1 MAGGTFDSLLIAE
14 RSLQEAQLASDVEQL
29 DRLIHEKLRF
39 IGPDS
44 NVHGKED
51 DLESHRTGRF
61 KFLSSEEK
69 ELDAHI
75 FGDTGVTF
83 ALLTLE
89 VEMDGKSSA
98 GDYRYTRTW
107 IWEDDR
113 WQIVAG
119 AVAAAT
125 ELPPTV

>member
-1 MAGGTFDSLLIAE
+1 MAGSTFDSLLVAE
-14 RSLQEAQLASDVEQL
+14 RALQAAQLASDIEQL
-29 DRLIHEKLRF
+29 DWLIHEKLRF

-44 NVHGKED
+44 NVHGKQD

-75 FGDTGVTF
+75 FGETGVTF
-83 ALLTLE
+83 ALLAME
-89 VEMDGKSSA
+89 VESEGESTS
-98 GDYRYTRTW
+98 GNYRYTRTW

-119 AVAAAT
+119 AVTAST
-125 ELPPTV
+125 DLPPTA